1 MTHTQTTLLDKRINV
16 TLGRSKVK
24 VRARVSCARLAI
36 STLSH
41 WLAHQR
47 LNYTTG
53 RSLSKR
59 REEPVHPR
67 QLYVPPT
74 PHTERGGLLKGSDR
88 AVTTCRLPLQ
98 TVGIVDIQQHL
109 ANLDTMSTLVRDTL
123 VSRAEPPPSGWID
136 ITLEQ
141 SYEY

>member
-1 MTHTQTTLLDKRINV
+1 A
-16 TLGRSKVK
+16 GSKIK

-41 WLAHQR
+41 WLARQR

-53 RSLSKR
+53 RSQSKR
-59 REEPVHPR
+59 REVPVHPGDFMY
-67 QLYVPPT
+67 LLP

-98 TVGIVDIQQHL
+98 TGGIVDIQQLL
-109 ANLDTMSTLVRDTL
+109 ANLDTMSTLVRDNL
-123 VSRAEPPPSGWID
+123 VSCAEPPPSGWTD